1 MVHKGVMLC
10 RYLCYGDVSSVL
22 FLLDFERFV
31 MPTMI
36 VPTHAKFYRP
46 ETGSVRTVPMKGELQ
61 KAQLFV
67 TVAIQLEDKSVE
79 AENPE
84 DKEFFDKLAQTIGK
98 KATNLVQ
105 EHWLDFHIQQMGEL
119 TPEVASWIFNGYVFK
134 TIETKD

>member
-1 MVHKGVMLC
+1 MLC

-105 EHWLDFHIQQMGEL
+105 EHWLDFHIQQMK
-119 TPEVASWIFNGYVFK
+119 VAGGVVMFP
-134 TIETKD
+134 